1 MAIETIEVSG
11 HIIDS
16 LLLAKILDTI
26 LDAGCDYEIVE
37 FDVGKTSLDP
47 SRARIVVRGDDD
59 VLGPLLDSLQMHGA
73 NRVV

>member
-37 FDVGKTSLDP
+37 FDGPHLLPAAREWEEIADYALDWAVKHSAP
-47 SRARIVVRGDDD
+47 TA
-59 VLGPLLDSLQMHGA
+59 A
-73 NRVV
+73 